1 MWKDSIVFSPHAC
14 LIRGRTERVPVSDM
28 AGRVA
33 AVMVVPYPPGIPI
46 LMPGEN
52 AGPINGPILRY
63 LLALQE
69 FDARFPGFSHDI
81 HGQHA
86 TFSIE
91 CLHDENP

>member
-1 MWKDSIVFSPHAC
+1 
-14 LIRGRTERVPVSDM
+14 
-28 AGRVA
+28 
-33 AVMVVPYPPGIPI
+33 
-46 LMPGEN
+46 MPGEN
-52 AGPINGPILRY
+52 AGTINGPILRY

-81 HGQHA
+81 HEVKRDQHG